1 MPQAPTVRNQVFV
14 SYSHA
19 DEEYL
24 KRLRVH
30 LGLLER
36 RNIKIWTD
44 KDIEPGMQ
52 WQDEIRTALA
62 RTKVAVL
69 MISTDF
75 LNSDFI
81 TNQELP
87 PLLAA
92 AENEGAVILPV
103 LVKPSM
109 FGDLEVVP
117 LSCYQAVNM
126 NRPLVKLK
134 DDAEREEE
142 FVRILQVIRKHM
154 EGAPRPAPHA
164 APAPSHAAPPMAAP
178 EETAEDTDGTVEEDV
193 PLEVV
198 LDAMMADPTAQALL
212 VRAVTL
218 DVAID
223 LMLVTEGQ
231 DGTMVLEVLSN
242 DELPPELHLGRDAQ
256 RQLVEQFGLNRPQI
270 RGDRFWTAFGAA
282 GGGVNP
288 TEITEVIAAVLEGI
302 FGLPTD
308 EVGVDWVVLE
318 Q

>member
-24 KRLRVH
+24 QRLRVH

-36 RNIKIWTD
+36 RNIKVWTD

-92 AENEGAVILPV
+92 AKSEGAVILPV
-103 LVKPSM
+103 LVKPSL
-109 FGDLEVVP
+109 FGDVEVVP

-154 EGAPRPAPHA
+154 EGAPRPSPQA
-164 APAPSHAAPPMAAP
+164 AAAPSHVATPLEAP
-178 EETAEDTDGTVEEDV
+178 EEIAGESEGAAEEPV
-193 PLEVV
+193 PLDVV
-198 LDAMMADPTAQALL
+198 LEAMMADPAAQALL
-212 VRAVTL
+212 VRAVTQ

-231 DGTMVLEVLSN
+231 DGTMLLEVLSN
-242 DELPPELHLGRDAQ
+242 DELPPELHLERNAQ
-256 RQLVEQFGLNRPQI
+256 RHLVEQLGFNRPQI
-270 RGDRFWTAFGAA
+270 RGDRFWTIFGAD
-282 GGGVNP
+282 GGDINP
-288 TEITEVIAAVLEGI
+288 VEITEVIAAVLEGI